1 MKRRNLIVL
10 TIVLALALVASLPA
24 SASSRHPFRG
34 SWQGLDSDF
43 STISLKIVE
52 EARSQGIVF
61 EIRARDDR
69 TGGWCSTNGPAEMK
83 GVGVLTEENTI
94 AASLIWWC
102 LPPGEGTYP
111 FPGSNPPLDPDKF
124 VYDPSTDTVTDKW
137 GTVYQRSQ

>member
-24 SASSRHPFRG
+24 YASSRHPFRG
-34 SWQGLDSDF
+34 SWQGADSDL

-52 EARSQGIVF
+52 EARSQGLIF
-61 EIRARDDR
+61 ELRARDDR
-69 TGGWCSTNGPAEMK
+69 TGFCSTDGPAEMK

-94 AASLIWWC
+94 IASLIWWC
-102 LPPGEGTYP
+102 LPPGEGIYP
-111 FPGSNPPLDPDKF
+111 FPGSDPALDPDKF
-124 VYDPSTDTVTDKW
+124 VYDPSTDTISDKW